1 MILEGLHEK
10 EIFTEQYPFRLVVNA
25 LEDFQYPLHW
35 HNAIEVVYN
44 TNGICSLVTAG
55 TEYCLDEGDL
65 LLIPS
70 GEIHEITS
78 RTKDGKRYFIQ
89 FNISYLD
96 GFGGINDIKPFMEKV
111 IKISAV
117 EDAVLHKSIENCV
130 CQLISEYEKREYAYA
145 LSLNARIFDLLV
157 IISRSLAAKSGL
169 SGDTAK
175 SRIMMG
181 LNQINRAFEYIEK
194 YHSSEITLKNVA
206 DAVGFSEYHFSR
218 LFKEYT
224 GLNFHKYLNI
234 YRVKQAEKLLR
245 NSDLQITDIALE
257 SGFSSLVTFNRT
269 FRKIKG
275 CPPTFYRKSGM

>member
-1 MILEGLHEK
+1 MILKGFHEK
-10 EIFTEQYPFRLVVNA
+10 EIFTERYPFRLAVNT

-35 HNAIEVVYN
+35 HNAVELVYN
-44 TNGICSLVTAG
+44 TQGICSLVTAG
-55 TEYCLDEGDL
+55 TEYYLDDGDL

-78 RTKDGKRYFIQ
+78 CTKGGKRYFIQ
-89 FNISYLD
+89 FNISSLD

-111 IKISAV
+111 IKISSC
-117 EDAVLHKSIENCV
+117 EDAALHRSVENCV
-130 CQLISEYEKREYAYA
+130 YQLIGEYERREYAYA
-145 LSLNARIFDLLV
+145 LSLNARVFDLLV

-175 SRIMMG
+175 ARKMIG
-181 LNQINRAFEYIEK
+181 LSQIDGALEYIEK
-194 YHSSEITLKNVA
+194 NHPSEVTLKDVA
-206 DAVGFSEYHFSR
+206 AAVGFSEYHFSR

-224 GLNFHKYLNI
+224 GQNFHNYLNA

-245 NSDLQITDIALE
+245 NSDHQISDIALE
-257 SGFSSLVTFNRT
+257 SGFNSLVTFNRT

-275 CPPTFYRKSGM
+275 CPPTFYRKAGM